1 MPRRNRQ
8 RPDTSRKKPVLSS
21 AWMKCVLEE
30 TSEPVTGETSGG
42 GAMLALAGG
51 QCQHVRLLYQSQ
63 GSPNLKWRKS
73 GSGES
78 RPYHGRI

>member
-21 AWMKCVLEE
+21 AWMKCVLED

-42 GAMLALAGG
+42 GAMLALAGRE
-51 QCQHVRLLYQSQ
+51 CQHVRLLYRSQ
-63 GSPNLKWRKS
+63 GSPKWRKS
-73 GSGES
+73 GSSES
-78 RPYHGRI
+78 RVHHART